1 MWAGAVSRTL
11 QHKPARGTETLS
23 RLAGSLDGTE
33 LAMMSLEQPTL
44 GNACYTEH
52 TLSTNSYL
60 HVHFLIPKM
69 GPGLRVS
76 RAIVRSGDMRV

>member
-33 LAMMSLEQPTL
+33 SAMMSLEQPTL

-60 HVHFLIPKM
+60 QSTSSSLKWGQVSGSQ
-69 GPGLRVS
+69 GPL
-76 RAIVRSGDMRV
+76 